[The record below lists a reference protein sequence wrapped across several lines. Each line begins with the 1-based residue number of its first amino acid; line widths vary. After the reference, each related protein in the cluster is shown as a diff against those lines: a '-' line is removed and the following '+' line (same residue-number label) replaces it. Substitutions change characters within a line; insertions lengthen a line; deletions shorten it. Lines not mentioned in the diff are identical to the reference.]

1 MRPRNLEEYSGQQH
15 LLGPGKPLRVQ
26 IERDDPSSMI
36 LWGPPGSGK
45 TTLAKII
52 AETTQASFIEFSA
65 VMSGIKEIKQVMVAA
80 AQAAEM
86 HSRTILFVDEI
97 HRFNKAQQDAF
108 LPYVERGTI
117 RLIGATTENPS
128 FEIISALLSRCRVY
142 VLHPLSEEHIAHLLR
157 RALED
162 TERGLGSLNLTADDD
177 ALALI
182 ASYSSGDCR
191 AAYNTLEV
199 AAQLAQDSNSRSPY
213 PKNLGVTGRH
223 SKEGTVSGHDFSP
236 FETPETQDGNES
248 GHDFSP
254 SETPEPQDGNESG
267 HDMPGSNTTGLCRAD
282 AASLPETARLNERNE
297 SGHDMPGSNTTGLC
311 RADAS
316 SIPETARLNERNES
330 GHDFSRADR
339 VQFDDRALAPEA
351 QPQPRNRITKEIATE
366 AVQQRVLM
374 YDKNGEEHYNLISA
388 LHKSVR
394 NSDPDAALYWL
405 ARMFAAGEDP
415 LYLARRVVRMAV
427 EDIGLAA
434 PEALNLCLSAKEA
447 IDFLGSPEGD
457 LALAE
462 AVVYLCLAPKSNSVY
477 TAYSAVQAEIEQ
489 TRQEPV
495 PLHLRNAPTRLMKE
509 LEYGKG
515 YLYAH
520 DEEGKVADM
529 DCLPDSLRGRTYYKP
544 TQEGREKLLAQR
556 LDAIRNLR
564 LRKHGGD

>member
-1 MRPRNLEEYSGQQH
+1 MSLFDGEPEGPKGTLRTAPLAERMRPRSLEELSGQEH
-15 LLGPGKPLRVQ
+15 LVGPGKPLRVQ

-36 LWGPPGSGK
+36 FWGPPGVGK

-52 AETTQASFIEFSA
+52 AETTRASFIEFSA
-65 VMSGIKEIKQVMVAA
+65 VMSGIKEIKQVMAAA
-80 AQAAEM
+80 AQASEM

-142 VLHPLSEEHIAHLLR
+142 VLEPLAEEQIAALLR

-162 TERGLGSLNLTADDD
+162 RERGLGALELTADDD
-177 ALALI
+177 ALQLI

-191 AAYNTLEV
+191 NAYNTLEV
-199 AAQLAQDSNSRSPY
+199 AAQLAQSQAE
-213 PKNLGVTGRH
+213 
-223 SKEGTVSGHDFSP
+223 SKH
-236 FETPETQDGNES
+236 
-248 GHDFSP
+248 
-254 SETPEPQDGNESG
+254 
-267 HDMPGSNTTGLCRAD
+267 
-282 AASLPETARLNERNE
+282 
-297 SGHDMPGSNTTGLC
+297 
-311 RADAS
+311 
-316 SIPETARLNERNES
+316 I
-330 GHDFSRADR
+330 
-339 VQFDDRALAPEA
+339 DRALAG
-351 QPQPRNRITKEIATE
+351 E
-366 AVQQRVLM
+366 AVQQRVLI
-374 YDKNGEEHYNLISA
+374 YDKSGEEHYNLISA

-405 ARMFAAGEDP
+405 GRMFASGEDP

-434 PEALNLCLSAKEA
+434 PEALNLCLSAKQAME
-447 IDFLGSPEGD
+447 FLGSPEGD

-462 AVVYLCLAPKSNSVY
+462 AVVYLSLAPKSNSVY
-477 TAYSAVQAEIEQ
+477 TAYGAVQAEIEH

-509 LEYGKG
+509 LDYGKG
-515 YLYAH
+515 YRYAH
-520 DEEGKVADM
+520 DEEGRVADM
-529 DCLPDSLRGRTYYKP
+529 DCLPDSLRGRSYYQP

-556 LDAIRNLR
+556 MEEIRR
-564 LRKHGGD
+564 IRAGKHGGS

>member
-1 MRPRNLEEYSGQQH
+1 MSLFDGEPEGPKGALRTAPLAERMRPRTLEELSGQEH
-15 LLGPGKPLRVQ
+15 LVGPGKPLRVQ

-36 LWGPPGSGK
+36 FWGPPGVGK

-52 AETTQASFIEFSA
+52 AETTRASFIEFSA
-65 VMSGIKEIKQVMVAA
+65 VMSGIKEIKQVMAAA
-80 AQAAEM
+80 AQASEM

-142 VLHPLSEEHIAHLLR
+142 VLEPLAEEQIAALLR

-162 TERGLGSLNLTADDD
+162 RERGLGALELTADDD
-177 ALALI
+177 ALQLI

-191 AAYNTLEV
+191 NAYNTLEV
-199 AAQLAQDSNSRSPY
+199 AAQLAQSQAEN
-213 PKNLGVTGRH
+213 KH
-223 SKEGTVSGHDFSP
+223 
-236 FETPETQDGNES
+236 
-248 GHDFSP
+248 
-254 SETPEPQDGNESG
+254 
-267 HDMPGSNTTGLCRAD
+267 
-282 AASLPETARLNERNE
+282 
-297 SGHDMPGSNTTGLC
+297 
-311 RADAS
+311 
-316 SIPETARLNERNES
+316 I
-330 GHDFSRADR
+330 
-339 VQFDDRALAPEA
+339 DRALAG
-351 QPQPRNRITKEIATE
+351 E
-366 AVQQRVLM
+366 AVQQRVLI
-374 YDKNGEEHYNLISA
+374 YDKSGEEHYNLISA

-405 ARMFAAGEDP
+405 GRMFASGEDP

-434 PEALNLCLSAKEA
+434 PEALNLCLSAKQAME
-447 IDFLGSPEGD
+447 FLGSPEGD

-462 AVVYLCLAPKSNSVY
+462 AVVYLSLAPKSNSVY
-477 TAYSAVQAEIEQ
+477 TAYGAVQQEIEH

-509 LEYGKG
+509 LDYGKG
-515 YLYAH
+515 YRYAH
-520 DEEGKVADM
+520 DEEGRVADM
-529 DCLPDSLRGRTYYKP
+529 DCLPDSLRGRTYYHP

-556 LDAIRNLR
+556 MEEIRR
-564 LRKHGGD
+564 IRTGKRGGSGTL

>member
-1 MRPRNLEEYSGQQH
+1 MSLFDGEPEGPKGTVRTAPLAERMRPRSLDELSGQQH
-15 LLGPGKPLRVQ
+15 LVGPGKPLRVQ
-26 IERDDPSSMI
+26 IDRDDAGSMI
-36 LWGPPGSGK
+36 FWGPPGVGK

-52 AETTQASFIEFSA
+52 AETTKASFIEFSA
-65 VMSGIKEIKQVMVAA
+65 VMSGIKEIKQVMAAA
-80 AQAAEM
+80 AQASQM
-86 HSRTILFVDEI
+86 HSRTIVFVDEI

-142 VLHPLSEEHIAHLLR
+142 VLESLSDEQIAALLR
-157 RALED
+157 KALED
-162 TERGLGSLNLTADDD
+162 RERGLGGLEITADDD
-177 ALALI
+177 ALELI
-182 ASYSSGDCR
+182 AGYSSGDCR
-191 AAYNTLEV
+191 SAYNTLEV
-199 AAQLAQDSNSRSPY
+199 AAQLAQ
-213 PKNLGVTGRH
+213 
-223 SKEGTVSGHDFSP
+223 EGEKH
-236 FETPETQDGNES
+236 
-248 GHDFSP
+248 
-254 SETPEPQDGNESG
+254 
-267 HDMPGSNTTGLCRAD
+267 
-282 AASLPETARLNERNE
+282 
-297 SGHDMPGSNTTGLC
+297 
-311 RADAS
+311 
-316 SIPETARLNERNES
+316 I
-330 GHDFSRADR
+330 
-339 VQFDDRALAPEA
+339 DRALAGD
-351 QPQPRNRITKEIATE
+351 

-374 YDKNGEEHYNLISA
+374 YDKSGEEHYNLISA

-405 ARMFAAGEDP
+405 ARMFASGEDP

-477 TAYSAVQAEIEQ
+477 TAYGAVQAEVEN

-509 LEYGKG
+509 LDYGKG
-515 YLYAH
+515 YRYAH

-529 DCLPDSLRGRTYYKP
+529 DCLPESLKGRSYYKP
-544 TQEGREKLLAQR
+544 TQEGREKLLAAR
-556 LDAIRNLR
+556 MEEIRR
-564 LRKHGGD
+564 IRAGKRGST